1 MFRLFACSLCAL
13 FCLSCSKSPI
23 VIHAEP
29 QPVSVYVD
37 GKKVGETPCTI
48 DAEFWKEYIIVE
60 LKKEG
65 YVSQRNFI
73 LRKLLDGS
81 GGIFNIGW
89 PRDAKFRLM
98 DQEELD
104 RRRRWRTMK

>member
-1 MFRLFACSLCAL
+1 MLRLL
-13 FCLSCSKSPI
+13 FCLCCICVCTSCKSPI
-23 VIHAEP
+23 MIHAVPE
-29 QPVSVYVD
+29 QVSVYVE
-37 GKKVGETPCTI
+37 GKKIGETPCLI
-48 DAEFWKEYIIVE
+48 EAEFWKEYIIIE
-60 LKKEG
+60 LKKDG

-89 PRDAKFRLM
+89 PQDAKFRLM

-104 RRRRWRTMK
+104 RRRRWRSMK